1 MASSQLFIGKVN
13 TRSTTIFNANTMLDG
28 TGPMAELFVAGPEG
42 SRVDKILIK
51 ALASTS
57 SGVISVFMSDGSD
70 IRLVTQS
77 TVDPVLPSTISTTFE
92 SVITTSDIFT
102 IPAGWSLLVS
112 TTKNEYFTVTAF
124 GWDY

>member
-1 MASSQLFIGKVN
+1 MAATQLFIDKVN
-13 TRSTTIFNANTMLDG
+13 TRSTTIFTSNTMLDG
-28 TGPMAELFVAGPEG
+28 TGPMAELFVAGPNG

-57 SGVISVFMSDGSD
+57 SGVISVFMSDGYD

-92 SVITTSDIFT
+92 SVITTSDIFS

>member
-1 MASSQLFIGKVN
+1 MASSELFVGSVN
-13 TRSTTIFNANTMLDG
+13 TRSTTIFTANAMLDG
-28 TGPMAELFVAGPEG
+28 TGPMAELFVAGYNG
-42 SRVDKILIK
+42 SKVDKILVK

-57 SGVISVFMSDGSD
+57 SGVISIFMSDGSD

-92 SVITTSDIFT
+92 AVITTSDIFT

>member
-1 MASSQLFIGKVN
+1 MAVNQLFIGNIN
-13 TRSTTIFNANTMLDG
+13 TRSTTISTSNTMLDG
-28 TGPMAELFVAGPEG
+28 TGPMAELFVAGPSG

-57 SGVISVFMSDGSD
+57 SGVISIFMSDGSD

-92 SVITTSDIFT
+92 SVITTSDIFS